1 MGTASADP
9 ARRKP
14 VAIVTGATSGISAA
28 AADALSGAA
37 RRDRSLGLHRG
48 GAGGPPPFGRV
59 PFNTARRVR
68 ALSAR

>member
-14 VAIVTGATSGISAA
+14 VAIVTGATSGIGAA
-28 AADALSGAA
+28 AADDLSGAA
-37 RRDRSLGLHRG
+37 RRDRPPGLHRG